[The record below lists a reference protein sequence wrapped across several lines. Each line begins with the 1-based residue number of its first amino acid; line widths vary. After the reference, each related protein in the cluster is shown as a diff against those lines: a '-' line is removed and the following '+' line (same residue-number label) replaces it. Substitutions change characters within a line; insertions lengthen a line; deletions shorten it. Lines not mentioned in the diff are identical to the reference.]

1 LPHHK
6 SCKKRLRKS
15 GEERV
20 RNNALKTILR
30 KTIKDARANIDD
42 KKPVNLNEAYS
53 NIDRVSGKGIIPK
66 KRASRLKSRLARA
79 AARAAAKND

>member
-1 LPHHK
+1 MPHHK

-30 KTIKDARANIDD
+30 KTIKDARAKISDKQTID
-42 KKPVNLNEAYS
+42 LNEAYS
-53 NIDRVSGKGIIPK
+53 SIDKVSGKGIIPK
-66 KRASRLKSRLARA
+66 KRASRIKSRLARA
-79 AARAAAKND
+79 AARVAAKNN

>member
-20 RNNALKTILR
+20 RNNALKTVLR
-30 KTIKDARANIDD
+30 KTIKEVRAKMADKQPID
-42 KKPVNLNEAYS
+42 LNGTYS
-53 NIDRVSGKGIIPK
+53 SIDRVSGKGIIPK

-79 AARAAAKND
+79 AARVAAKND

>member
-1 LPHHK
+1 MPHHK